1 MTVPDDEKFL
11 SKQVRAR
18 VREVWQHR
26 FIVSN
31 VLASH
36 LVGALVIVRWHAS
49 NRIRAHARKA
59 VQGIRGPANRISD
72 KLAVQRFGYW
82 SNYSVPVSRCRCDV
96 ESGRSGVAMRTV
108 VAQFFRRIP
117 GAVGLNATVAFGSA
131 AAFLLSYELL
141 VLVKMFGPI
150 RWLQIFIWL
159 AVLAGTAWLFPRM
172 LRSLW
177 RRFKSINTAKRTG
190 F

>member
-1 MTVPDDEKFL
+1 
-11 SKQVRAR
+11 
-18 VREVWQHR
+18 
-26 FIVSN
+26 
-31 VLASH
+31 
-36 LVGALVIVRWHAS
+36 
-49 NRIRAHARKA
+49 
-59 VQGIRGPANRISD
+59 
-72 KLAVQRFGYW
+72 
-82 SNYSVPVSRCRCDV
+82 
-96 ESGRSGVAMRTV
+96 MRTV

-159 AVLAGTAWLFPRM
+159 AVLAGTAWLFPRV